1 MSLNAL
7 TSGMRKPKR
16 ERDNFLIVLS
26 EDAARD
32 LDDVWDYLAREESV
46 NAADTVLRE
55 IAKTYKLLGAW
66 PLLGRKRDNLSPGA
80 RSLPVNPYVIFYRIT
95 EDVVRIVRMLHQS
108 RDTDLVF

>member
-1 MSLNAL
+1 
-7 TSGMRKPKR
+7 MRKPKR

-32 LDDVWDYLAREESV
+32 LDDAWDYLTREESV
-46 NAADTVLRE
+46 KAADTTLRE
-55 IAKTYKLLGAW
+55 IAKAYNLLSAW

-80 RSLPVNPYVIFYRIT
+80 RSLPVNPYVIFYRVT
-95 EDVVRIVRMLHQS
+95 EDIVRIIRILHQS

>member
-1 MSLNAL
+1 
-7 TSGMRKPKR
+7 MRKPKR

>member
-1 MSLNAL
+1 
-7 TSGMRKPKR
+7 MRKPKR

-80 RSLPVNPYVIFYRIT
+80 RSLPVNPYVVFYRVT
-95 EDVVRIVRMLHQS
+95 EDTVRIIRILHES

>member
-1 MSLNAL
+1 
-7 TSGMRKPKR
+7 MRKPKR

-95 EDVVRIVRMLHQS
+95 EDVVRIIRILHES

>member
-1 MSLNAL
+1 
-7 TSGMRKPKR
+7 MRKPKR

-66 PLLGRKRDNLSPGA
+66 PLLGRKRDKLSPGV
-80 RSLPVNPYVIFYRIT
+80 RSLPANPYIIFYQIT
-95 EDVVRIVRMLHQS
+95 EDTARIVRILHQS
-108 RDTDLVF
+108 RDPDLVF